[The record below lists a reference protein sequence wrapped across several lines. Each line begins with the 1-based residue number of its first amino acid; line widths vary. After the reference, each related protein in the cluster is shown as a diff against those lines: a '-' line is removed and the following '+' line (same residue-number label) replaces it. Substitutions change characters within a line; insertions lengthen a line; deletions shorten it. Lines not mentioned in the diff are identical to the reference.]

1 MIKMV
6 EKEKSPR
13 SNPFIVFSV
22 FSVIIL
28 LSVVVTWA
36 INLTSDNTDYVF
48 NVVPPT
54 FIARSSEHDLNV
66 TAPMGPTY
74 YTVQLDSNYIYLGEE
89 YYDLH
94 EIPENRVI
102 TVTRNDKHS
111 VRICYWVLESD
122 NYYTL
127 VGMGVYE

>member
-1 MIKMV
+1 MSKM
-6 EKEKSPR
+6 ETKQNKTQKR
-13 SNPFIVFSV
+13 GI
-22 FSVIIL
+22 
-28 LSVVVTWA
+28 
-36 INLTSDNTDYVF
+36 F
-48 NVVPPT
+48 NVVFVTAIVAIMVFVFWGVYPDNTEDYDLVLVPSA

-66 TAPMGPTY
+66 MAPMGPTY